1 MPDPAERVIEH
12 LTQRIA
18 SLEFDQ
24 AGPDGLNVLCIG
36 DVIDFDD
43 IEAALADGGLRECV
57 EALDIYANRNR
68 KAVLQ
73 AGTDGVATRALAR
86 LLGEVATE
94 NAQDTALSA
103 LLGDTQRQREDEDG

>member
-1 MPDPAERVIEH
+1 MADTAERVIEH
-12 LTQRIA
+12 LTRRIA

-57 EALDIYANRNR
+57 ENLERIKAEAVRLAIVGYAD
-68 KAVLQ
+68 A
-73 AGTDGVATRALAR
+73 
-86 LLGEVATE
+86 
-94 NAQDTALSA
+94 ALSA
-103 LLGDTQRQREDEDG
+103 LLGDTQRQREDNDG